1 MMTCSSSGV
10 SGLSFIGRWFY
21 KESVLLNFRFLIKM
35 EEEKK
40 HFLIDSLESHGTFFH
55 RKCIPEVSNIPH
67 LTVIEKEYPV
77 TYMDK
82 DTRIDIIARDQ
93 NESMYFIIE
102 CKKVDNEFKTWVFFQ
117 EKS

>member
-1 MMTCSSSGV
+1 
-10 SGLSFIGRWFY
+10 
-21 KESVLLNFRFLIKM
+21 M

-117 EKS
+117 EKSLHSKDKSVKLCNNKPL